1 VFIAWLAALL
11 ADTTDHGV
19 WIETELGSL
28 LVDQAMDA
36 VLEVSSGEADL
47 LYLVVFVY
55 AFAFR
60 QELIGLDIR
69 LVLSFLH

>member
-11 ADTTDHGV
+11 ADTADHGV

-36 VLEVSSGEADL
+36 VLEVSSGQADL
-47 LYLVVFVY
+47 LYLVVFVN

>member
-1 VFIAWLAALL
+1 
-11 ADTTDHGV
+11 
-19 WIETELGSL
+19 
-28 LVDQAMDA
+28 MDA
-36 VLEVSSGEADL
+36 VLEVSSGQADL
-47 LYLVVFVY
+47 LYLVVLVD